1 MLGRPYPPL
10 PTETGK
16 SMSEKVTD
24 VKDKIVTHVKDHKW
38 IYIAG
43 AGSFVAGVLVAP
55 KQIVIVDALKGIQWR
70 SPAANTVTAVL
81 ARRGHPGYI
90 IQCNETG
97 EVFASIQRAAEAM
110 NISRPN
116 LSAHLNGRLDQ
127 VSGHT
132 FTKLGEAK

>member
-1 MLGRPYPPL
+1 MIGRTSPPFH
-10 PTETGK
+10 TGEEK
-16 SMSEKVTD
+16 RMSEKVTD

-97 EVFASIQRAAEAM
+97 ETFASIARAAEAYGI
-110 NISRPN
+110 NRPN
-116 LSAHLNGRLDQ
+116 LTSHLNGRLDQ
-127 VSGHT
+127 VGGHT
-132 FTKLGEAK
+132 FTNLGEAS